1 MNELTKL
8 FALFIKLKV
17 SIIEISRGVQTNR
30 LVGLDYSINISTLV
44 LPCGHGS
51 HTESMLILNKRCK
64 NALVTAG
71 QPLRTF
77 RASPSSVL
85 TQVKQFLPKMDTA
98 NRDLEE
104 ILKTQPASSV
114 DIENL
119 EDCKGPIIEMN
130 VALVEPDLSETSDS
144 SETDL
149 ETSSSEGSCEDSI
162 LGEVTPENL
171 KLRKRTKRPT
181 IVCIQSNNDY
191 SDSKDN
197 LSTKEKSVPENG

>member
-1 MNELTKL
+1 MEANET
-8 FALFIKLKV
+8 FTSSVLKDLKPK
-17 SIIEISRGVQTNR
+17 RF
-30 LVGLDYSINISTLV
+30 
-44 LPCGHGS
+44 GS
-51 HTESMLILNKRCK
+51 NTENMLLLNKRCK

-104 ILKTQPASSV
+104 ILKTQPASSI
-114 DIENL
+114 DIENV

-130 VALVEPDLSETSDS
+130 VALVESNLSETSDS
-144 SETDL
+144 SET
-149 ETSSSEGSCEDSI
+149 ETSSSEDSCDDSI
-162 LGEVTPENL
+162 LGEVTPDNL

-181 IVCIQSNNDY
+181 IECIQSDIDY
-191 SDSKDN
+191 SDSKDD
-197 LSTKEKSVPENG
+197 LSTKEISVPENG